1 VVAKTDNKNLA
12 LLNFMRHFLNT
23 VPYPDKDL
31 HVAHQPDNLLVGS
44 GAQVLAGEENIL
56 TRF

>member
-1 VVAKTDNKNLA
+1 
-12 LLNFMRHFLNT
+12 MRHFLHT
-23 VPYPDKDL
+23 LPYPDKDL
-31 HVAHQPDNLLVGS
+31 HVAHHPDTLLVGS